1 MHAQPITDLEQV
13 ARHHIDQRL
22 AVAQQHRLCASRGG
36 LRCRTARTLRRLAAA
51 VDPDPN

>member
-22 AVAQQHRLCASRGG
+22 ALAQQHRLCAGRGT

-51 VDPDPN
+51 VDPDPD